1 MNLPHIL
8 QAVYTAPWAI
18 TREGWSAVH
27 AIVKQ
32 HAAGQPVPKLDAD
45 PDQDFFGNPMPKM
58 QVTDAG
64 VAIIPI
70 CGTLMNHAGLLEKMC
85 GACSYDDIRHDLDTA
100 LGVRALQKIVLHIDS
115 PGGTCNGSQEIAD
128 KIARIRE
135 SGVRIEAVTDSQ
147 ICSAAYNLAAGCNSI
162 SATRTSVIGSIGV
175 IIAMLDE
182 SLAYEMQGYTRD
194 LITSGPLKGT
204 GYPGTSLSSEQR
216 AYLQGTVDAYFKMF
230 RAHVLN
236 YRPTNDESMQGQV
249 FIGEQAYD
257 AGLVDELIEDVG
269 TVLSAD
275 CEDDLGAE

>member
-1 MNLPHIL
+1 MKLPHIL
-8 QAVYTAPWAI
+8 QAVYTSPWAI

-27 AIVKQ
+27 QIIKAHAI
-32 HAAGQPVPKLDAD
+32 GQPVPKLEAD
-45 PDQDFFGNPMPKM
+45 PATDFFGNPLPKM
-58 QVTDAG
+58 RVTDAG

-100 LGVRALQKIVLHIDS
+100 LTVRALQKIVLHIDS
-115 PGGTCNGSQEIAD
+115 PGGTCSGSQEVAD
-128 KIARIRE
+128 KISRIRE

-162 SATRTSVIGSIGV
+162 SCTKTSVVGSIGV
-175 IIAMLDE
+175 IIALLDE
-182 SLAYEMQGYTRD
+182 SLAYEMQGLSRD

-204 GYPGTSLSSEQR
+204 GFPGTTLSPEQR

-230 RAHVLN
+230 RAHVLR

-257 AGLVDELIEDVG
+257 AGLVDELIEDVAS
-269 TVLSAD
+269 VLNVDS
-275 CEDDLGAE
+275 EDVLDE